1 MNQSEFA
8 NARSFVPF
16 WLSDDVFASEEK
28 SFFDGIFYKVI
39 ESLYM
44 NSNSSQQRFKIMYF
58 DKKGGCYDNGRN
70 SNFYDDTN
78 DPQRML
84 VIHEN

>member
-1 MNQSEFA
+1 
-8 NARSFVPF
+8 
-16 WLSDDVFASEEK
+16 
-28 SFFDGIFYKVI
+28 
-39 ESLYM
+39 
-44 NSNSSQQRFKIMYF
+44 MYF
-58 DKKGGCYDNGRN
+58 DKKGDCYDNGRN